1 MDSPS
6 ATTRTRMTRRD
17 FELIARVLRE
27 NRPEDPAP
35 GCDADWLAGRTDMH
49 QMIARDLANDLGRVH
64 PKFDHDR
71 FLTACGVTV

>member
-1 MDSPS
+1 MASPS

-17 FELIARVLRE
+17 FELIARVFQRQLE
-27 NRPEDPAP
+27 HEADP
-35 GCDADWLAGRTDMH
+35 GGIDALKEA
-49 QMIARDLANDLGRVH
+49 ARDMANDLGRVH